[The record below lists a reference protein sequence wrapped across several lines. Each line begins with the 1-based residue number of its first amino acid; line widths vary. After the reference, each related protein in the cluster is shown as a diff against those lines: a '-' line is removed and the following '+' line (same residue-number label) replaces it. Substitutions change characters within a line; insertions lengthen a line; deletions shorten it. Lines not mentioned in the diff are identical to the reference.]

1 MAQMTQFYE
10 HNKALVD
17 TFAGMPGVFAK
28 STRAVKAGVLACLA
42 SNQQFY
48 AHMPVVH
55 KLPAVALAM
64 PAAPAS
70 SVRTCR
76 VVGGHWAAT
85 NASPPVTLRS
95 C

>member
-1 MAQMTQFYE
+1 
-10 HNKALVD
+10 
-17 TFAGMPGVFAK
+17 MPGVFAK

-64 PAAPAS
+64 PAAATAAAAAVLVAPDVAARAFRAAPA
-70 SVRTCR
+70 R
-76 VVGGHWAAT
+76 VE
-85 NASPPVTLRS
+85 PVDGVDIDLVDS
-95 C
+95 D